1 MNKDKTGTLEDLF
14 KDEIKDPFFYKLN
27 LNESKD
33 NQELFEKIQNIY
45 KTGLMILF
53 GDELTKTINIQ
64 NLSYRHINTI
74 NKYMLSIGIKVEYN
88 RLTNFELNKLYE
100 SFLFELEN
108 IDEIDILV
116 TKNWKL
122 DEIISL
128 NINIKDEVED
138 KDKIKNKISKI
149 LEKYPCINYLL
160 KFKPISQ
167 LEDYAIIVKL
177 SSEIHIINFK
187 CANVA
192 DYSKPITIYNEFKI
206 NSI

>member
-1 MNKDKTGTLEDLF
+1 
-14 KDEIKDPFFYKLN
+14 
-27 LNESKD
+27 
-33 NQELFEKIQNIY
+33 
-45 KTGLMILF
+45 
-53 GDELTKTINIQ
+53 
-64 NLSYRHINTI
+64 
-74 NKYMLSIGIKVEYN
+74 MLSIGIKVEYN